1 MFYAQSTT
9 AVISGRETMD
19 ITVPPS
25 ESRLSLLWSLAL
37 TSSLSPLSVAWKS
50 ACRSLRQKRRC
61 CVQKLP
67 RTSCSL
73 SRRPPIRL
81 YVSCHPSPSARSACR
96 HVKAAVQPSCLQHA
110 VLSPCFLSGMSARAQ
125 TPSIAFRHLPPK
137 ETCGKPVLG
146 VWAEL

>member
-1 MFYAQSTT
+1 MRLYQCERQWTSLCLLQHLVCRFCGRYSSHVQFVAF
-9 AVISGRETMD
+9 VSGME
-19 ITVPPS
+19 I
-25 ESRLSLLWSLAL
+25 
-37 TSSLSPLSVAWKS
+37 S
-50 ACRSLRQKRRC
+50 ACRSLRQKRRS
-61 CVQKLP
+61 CVRKLP

-81 YVSCHPSPSARSACR
+81 YVSCHPSPSARSACK

-125 TPSIAFRHLPPK
+125 TPSTAFRHLPPK
-137 ETCGKPVLG
+137 EGCRKPVLG